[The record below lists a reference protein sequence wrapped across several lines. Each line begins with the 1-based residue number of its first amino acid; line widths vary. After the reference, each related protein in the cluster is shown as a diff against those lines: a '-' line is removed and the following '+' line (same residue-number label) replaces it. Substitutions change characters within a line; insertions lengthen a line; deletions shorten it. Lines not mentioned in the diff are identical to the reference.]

1 MEIRDL
7 RYLTASADAGT
18 FARAAKALGLNSS
31 TISRRI
37 GRVEE
42 ELGLTLFERGRFGIR
57 LTTGGQAVLMF
68 VRRALA
74 DIDAVMTSG
83 HQNGTG
89 KVGKVR
95 LGVRMPPIGEPMRT
109 LLSRWREM
117 HPDVL
122 LTIFEMNER
131 DIQVALAD
139 RRLDAALMTSH
150 TLWPHATSEP
160 LYRERIVA
168 ALPQGHPL
176 SGRRAVDWDVLRDE
190 IFLVQGWD
198 ESQSAREFYAAF
210 LGSGVKFHMH
220 AASKQSV
227 FALVG
232 AGLGVTL
239 ATVSQSEVV
248 FPGVVY
254 RPIDEE
260 DAWLQVELA
269 WIPDAEDAVLGR
281 FLSFMRDESRSRHL
295 LRQASS

>member
-95 LGVRMPPIGEPMRT
+95 LGVRMPPIG
-109 LLSRWREM
+109 
-117 HPDVL
+117 
-122 LTIFEMNER
+122 
-131 DIQVALAD
+131 
-139 RRLDAALMTSH
+139 RL
-150 TLWPHATSEP
+150 
-160 LYRERIVA
+160 
-168 ALPQGHPL
+168 
-176 SGRRAVDWDVLRDE
+176 
-190 IFLVQGWD
+190 
-198 ESQSAREFYAAF
+198 
-210 LGSGVKFHMH
+210 
-220 AASKQSV
+220 
-227 FALVG
+227 
-232 AGLGVTL
+232 
-239 ATVSQSEVV
+239 
-248 FPGVVY
+248 
-254 RPIDEE
+254 
-260 DAWLQVELA
+260 
-269 WIPDAEDAVLGR
+269 
-281 FLSFMRDESRSRHL
+281 
-295 LRQASS
+295 